1 MSDSF
6 SALGTWQEVLILLI
20 DLVDNNIVTSN
31 VNKLLVML
39 KEQAV
44 LDLGINTEKVLWR
57 N

>member
-20 DLVDNNIVTSN
+20 DLVENNIVTSN

-44 LDLGINTEKVLWR
+44 LDLGINTEKVL
-57 N
+57 